1 VARAGGN
8 AGREAYAAV
17 VWDVIEPRNALIA
30 GAETVAHGRQYEPC
44 RYARHGRPVKSK
56 AHHAPKGRVP
66 ARAERSPGLPPDR
79 NPAPAGVV
87 DEAGLQ
93 CRIELI
99 GSFAIEAEIREA
111 VAAKVDL
118 HLQDRSVAAQ
128 ADDGL

>member
-1 VARAGGN
+1 MGLLQGPRPLFMEGNLSRAAMRG
-8 AGREAYAAV
+8 
-17 VWDVIEPRNALIA
+17 
-30 GAETVAHGRQYEPC
+30 TVALSSP
-44 RYARHGRPVKSK
+44 RHIT
-56 AHHAPKGRVP
+56 HQKGRVP
-66 ARAERSPGLPPDR
+66 ARAERSPCLAPDR

-111 VAAKVDL
+111 VAAKIDL